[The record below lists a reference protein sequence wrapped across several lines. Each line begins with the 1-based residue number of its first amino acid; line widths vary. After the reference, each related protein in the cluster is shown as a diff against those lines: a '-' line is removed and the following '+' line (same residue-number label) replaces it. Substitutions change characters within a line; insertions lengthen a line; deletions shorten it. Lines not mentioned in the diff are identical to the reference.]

1 MKTAK
6 KIELPVLKDV
16 VVKGRDVPETDE
28 LPSTLSEIQEKAL
41 QQQIEKIVRA
51 KLEPVLNKATKEVV
65 KEIKIHLDKVLPT
78 LIKAANKS
86 VKERV

>member
-1 MKTAK
+1 MRTAK
-6 KIELPVLKDV
+6 KIELPVLEDV
-16 VVKGRDVPETDE
+16 VVKGRDVLDTDE
-28 LPSTLSEIQEKAL
+28 LPPTLSEIQIKAL

-65 KEIKIHLDKVLPT
+65 KEIKTHLDKVLPS

-86 VKERV
+86 VKKG

>member
-1 MKTAK
+1 MRTAK
-6 KIELPVLKDV
+6 KIELPVLEDV
-16 VVKGRDVPETDE
+16 VVKGRDVLETDE
-28 LPSTLSEIQEKAL
+28 LPPALSEIQVKAL

-86 VKERV
+86 VKKG